1 MEQLMIHW
9 MNNQIF
15 VRAFLLKQIINYQ
28 ILVKIL
34 LRIHIRDFC

>member
-15 VRAFLLKQIINYQ
+15 VRSFLLKQIIN
-28 ILVKIL
+28 IIFPCSLSVEIM
-34 LRIHIRDFC
+34 